1 MPNVDALDL
10 PQELLIIGAAVKIGL
25 FDTLKDRTLTL
36 EELSSRTGCDLR
48 ALWTLTEAL
57 AALKYLDYE
66 AGKIRITGE
75 AYSMFYDQSNE
86 KYTGFSFMHIYD
98 LISRWLTL
106 PELLRTGRPPPR
118 EEHRE
123 ESRNFISAMTHYA
136 KKSASE
142 VVEYCLRGLPENV
155 RVLDAGGGPLSYA
168 VAFAQ
173 KGAVVTVLD
182 LPEVI
187 DMMEPELDAQLP
199 ISMVKG
205 DFTVGLPEGPFDL
218 IYLGNIC
225 HIYGEKENR
234 KLFRDAAMELQKGGR
249 LVVNDIIRGTGPW
262 AALFAVNMLV
272 NTSSGG
278 TWTYEQYR
286 VWLQDAGFLV
296 SKWEEVGDNQLITAT
311 KQ

>member
-1 MPNVDALDL
+1 MPNVGALDL
-10 PQELLIIGAAVKIGL
+10 PRELLIVGAAVKIGL
-25 FDTLKDRTLTL
+25 IDTLKNGALTL
-36 EELSSRTGCDLR
+36 EELSSRTGCDPR
-48 ALWTLTEAL
+48 ALWTVTEAL
-57 AALKYLDYE
+57 ATLNYLVYE
-66 AGKIRITGE
+66 AGKIRLTGE
-75 AYSMFYDQSNE
+75 AYSMFYDESNE
-86 KYTGFSFMHIYD
+86 KYTGFSFMHTYD

-106 PELLRTGRPPPR
+106 PVVLRTGQPLPR
-118 EEHRE
+118 EKHVE

-142 VVEYCLRGLPENV
+142 IVEYCLRGLPESV
-155 RVLDAGGGPLSYA
+155 RVLDVGGAPLTYA

-187 DMMEPELDAQLP
+187 DMINPELDAQLP
-199 ISMVKG
+199 INMVKG
-205 DFTVGLPEGPFDL
+205 DFTRGLPEGPFDL

-234 KLFRDAAMELQKGGR
+234 KLLQDAAKQLEKGGR
-249 LVVNDIIRGTGPW
+249 AVVNDIIRGTGPR

-272 NTSSGG
+272 NTASGG

-286 VWLQDAGFLV
+286 TWLQDAGFSV
-296 SKWEEVGDNQLITAT
+296 SRWKEVGHSQLITAI
-311 KQ
+311 KE